1 MNGTG
6 REASDAINDPGTENI
21 AFASLDGEAG
31 LEIVDSIE
39 RHRYALH
46 TADPLSSPL
55 ARVDPAEFYFPV
67 DGAVRIQTTTITL
80 PTVVTV
86 CVRTATGDPLTEIEH
101 FGHESLP
108 RGDYSIELN
117 APIKVY
123 LRTESA
129 VTISSNALQT
139 TIEFDDGADVFVGA
153 RSFHERP
160 AGTITTTDDPR
171 DMMAAVSTFGSALK
185 TTSAERSYPT
195 LRGHPPMIELGDELS
210 IPEGLSPPETGVEIA
225 IPADYQSVFVAAP
238 LAYYLGATLVPG
250 DRPVLRGENGFEHA
264 LDTARGFEAEV
275 ERVLKQVFFLDC
287 LTRTEGY
294 YPVEL
299 HERAEVERLVDLDF
313 TELYQCSLT
322 EQLEAYLDV
331 PYSILEPYLPDW
343 KLTSHVE
350 LTPTSIETLPFVV
363 NDLAV
368 IRTPRA
374 QEVTPSEIEAAA
386 VDEFFRDGD
395 FTRSTSE
402 GPALSQSFMQ
412 PEASG
417 ALEDAWIGSDTPI
430 GASKTTAEAFR
441 NRLGRTPTDG
451 EITITVVCNDVG
463 MDEEQIAVH
472 NVYGSREELPFD
484 VTIREN
490 LTTAELRDELA
501 RERDFFHYIGHIDA
515 AGFQCTDG
523 ALDAT
528 TLETVGVD
536 AFFLNACASYEQG
549 LALIERGAIGGVVT
563 LSDVINSGAM
573 TIGQVMARLLNSGFP
588 IQTALEVAR
597 EESLVG
603 GQYTIVGDGGL
614 AIAQAESGSPVLLEL
629 EESGSG
635 SYGVSMTSF
644 ITSEGGMGSLFIPFV
659 GETSKYFLNSGA
671 VEQFKLTTDELTHLL
686 SLENVPLRINGKLV
700 WSNEMDPTDF

>member
-1 MNGTG
+1 
-6 REASDAINDPGTENI
+6 
-21 AFASLDGEAG
+21 
-31 LEIVDSIE
+31 
-39 RHRYALH
+39 
-46 TADPLSSPL
+46 
-55 ARVDPAEFYFPV
+55 
-67 DGAVRIQTTTITL
+67 
-80 PTVVTV
+80 
-86 CVRTATGDPLTEIEH
+86 
-101 FGHESLP
+101 
-108 RGDYSIELN
+108 
-117 APIKVY
+117 
-123 LRTESA
+123 
-129 VTISSNALQT
+129 
-139 TIEFDDGADVFVGA
+139 
-153 RSFHERP
+153 
-160 AGTITTTDDPR
+160 
-171 DMMAAVSTFGSALK
+171 
-185 TTSAERSYPT
+185 
-195 LRGHPPMIELGDELS
+195 MIELGDELS

-225 IPADYQSVFVAAP
+225 IPTDYQSVFVAAP
-238 LAYYLGATLVPG
+238 LAYYVGATLVPG
-250 DRPVLRGENGFEHA
+250 DHPVLRGENGFEHA

-313 TELYQCSLT
+313 TDLYQCSLT

-368 IRTPRA
+368 VRTPRA

-402 GPALSQSFMQ
+402 SPALSQSFMQ

-573 TIGQVMARLLNSGFP
+573 AIGQVMARLLNCGFP
-588 IQTALEVAR
+588 IHAALEVAR
-597 EESLVG
+597 GESLVG

-614 AIAQAESGSPVLLEL
+614 AIAQAESVSPVLCEITT
-629 EESGSG
+629 ESDREFDLC
-635 SYGVSMTSF
+635 MKTFATSN
-644 ITSEGGMGSLFIPFV
+644 IGMGSLFMP
-659 GETSKYFLNSGA
+659 FLNQSSGYYLSSGA
-671 VEQFKLTTDELTHLL
+671 IEEFSVTTEELEALF
-686 SLENVPLRINGKLV
+686 SLENVPVRIDGSLSWSDELKLRDVRLRDHK
-700 WSNEMDPTDF
+700 